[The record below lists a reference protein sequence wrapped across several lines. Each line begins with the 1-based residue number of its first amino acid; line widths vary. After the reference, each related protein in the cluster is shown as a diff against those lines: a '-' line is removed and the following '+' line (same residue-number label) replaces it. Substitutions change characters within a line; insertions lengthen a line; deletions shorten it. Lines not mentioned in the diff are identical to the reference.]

1 MAQFVSD
8 CMRTMRLA
16 VARRNVNDPD
26 SSDTVFLQY
35 INDFINLTM
44 TDDVKV
50 FEQFGTMQFDID
62 GTHEDGVY
70 TFNDVGATD
79 QFSNISMEAFITRKY
94 APICDDD
101 EDDDDDDEE
110 DSEEDTPLYLSENS
124 SISWNQ
130 LWIFQDPGQFYSRW
144 GILNT
149 EILVK
154 GYPSEMLYYGTEMVF
169 RTIPDEAYTVQI
181 FGYKIVPTFT
191 SVGDPQIPFDWWM
204 RYIAYGA
211 AMNYA
216 RDFRFEDSKI
226 AQLEKAFAH
235 ERKLLLTRTH
245 NQIKISRAQPR
256 F

>member
-16 VARRNVNDPD
+16 IARRNLNDPD
-26 SSDTVFLQY
+26 SSDTVLLQY
-35 INDFINLTM
+35 INDFISLTM
-44 TDDVKV
+44 TDEVKV
-50 FEQFGTMQFDID
+50 FEQFGTLQFDID
-62 GTHEDGVY
+62 ETNTTGVY

-79 QFSNISMEAFITRKY
+79 QFSNISMEAFITRKF
-94 APICDDD
+94 APIGNDP
-101 EDDDDDDEE
+101 EDDDDVPETD
-110 DSEEDTPLYLSENS
+110 LYLSENS

-154 GYPSEMLYYGTEMVF
+154 GYPTEMLYYGTEMVF
-169 RTIPDEAYTVQI
+169 RTIPDQAYIVQI
-181 FGYKIVPTFT
+181 FGYKIVPTF
-191 SVGDPQIPFDWWM
+191 SGEGDPQIPFDWWM

-211 AMNYA
+211 ALNYA
-216 RDFRFEDSKI
+216 IDYRFEDSKI
-226 AQLEKAFAH
+226 AQLTRGYNR

-245 NQIKISRAQPR
+245 NQIKLSRAAPR